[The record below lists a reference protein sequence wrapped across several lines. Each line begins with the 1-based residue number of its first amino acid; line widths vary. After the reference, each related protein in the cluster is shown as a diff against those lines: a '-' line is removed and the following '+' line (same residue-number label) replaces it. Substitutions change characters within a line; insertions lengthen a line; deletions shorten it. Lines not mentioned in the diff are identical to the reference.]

1 MRVASG
7 RLGFDSVAVRR
18 VVHLDVDAD
27 AMVDEAVNEDDRTHD
42 RETVASPA
50 GTPDLAATQART
62 ERLMD
67 QQIGHARQSRCGSP
81 AGQAPRLAW
90 APGREELR
98 SRIVGA

>member
-1 MRVASG
+1 MRVASE

-18 VVHLDVDAD
+18 VVRLDVDAE
-27 AMVDEAVNEDDRTHD
+27 AMVDEANEDDRTPD

-50 GTPDLAATQART
+50 GTPELAATQART
-62 ERLMD
+62 AQLVE
-67 QQIGHARQSRCGSP
+67 QQLARARQSRCGSP